1 MGLTL
6 DLISNFA
13 YTRCWFDIS
22 RNLDTKSVLE
32 TVWRNLSK
40 PKLSSSGSSS
50 GMQSDTGFVR
60 SESNALNSMQYE
72 EQLTLQ
78 KLKL

>member
-6 DLISNFA
+6 DLISIFV
-13 YTRCWFDIS
+13 YTSGWFDIS

-40 PKLSSSGSSS
+40 PKLSSSGSFS
-50 GMQSDTGFVR
+50 GMQPDTDFVR
-60 SESNALNSMQYE
+60 SES
-72 EQLTLQ
+72 
-78 KLKL
+78 KH